1 MLIKPGGPGEASE
14 VRPKSAGWRGMGKHM
29 EKVLVV
35 FAFKAWVWGQF
46 APTLPFIFLTPGS
59 WKPLGVHPECGVANS
74 KICHCLIH
82 HHQWGGG
89 GNPSRRA
96 LKLDLGSRVLQMLLL
111 FSLSF
116 FIFYYSILFF
126 GTCGHM
132 CHTVCGIL
140 APQRQIQPATPALGV
155 WGLNPWM
162 KLKAPSCMAD
172 RNIDWR
178 RYSGEYLGRKWS
190 NKIYIY
196 PKIQEFSS
204 LAFLK
209 GIHTQA
215 HNRTRT

>member
-29 EKVLVV
+29 ETVLVV

-126 GTCGHM
+126 GTCGQM

-155 WGLNPWM
+155 WGLNPWTSREIPQLNFFNKGAWM
-162 KLKAPSCMAD
+162 LLGNYGHVGLRKPQQPFPSLWSSTSKA
-172 RNIDWR
+172 
-178 RYSGEYLGRKWS
+178 KW
-190 NKIYIY
+190 K
-196 PKIQEFSS
+196 
-204 LAFLK
+204 
-209 GIHTQA
+209 H
-215 HNRTRT
+215 